1 MGEDQQPSG
10 QTPDHHQRN
19 ETMSR
24 IVINPGLRTLAVGYG
39 LAQEAIRKS
48 HAVAR
53 ILARILVTLNRRDID
68 DDEEEGDRFN
78 ADSVFVVEESRWV
91 VSDDEW
97 DREEVEHKVYRKSLR
112 EIVEQANDLLWKD
125 GIGIDETVWAFGY
138 EVYNLDTL
146 AQCLFGENPW
156 RHATIR
162 TEEDFRRAKME
173 ERRKKCEATA
183 SAFARACG
191 HAVGTRE
198 FVKSA
203 KERLAEVNEERDHWN
218 GGENQMEHWANC
230 YHAGSRDAFF
240 SDNDFMRGRFAEAE
254 SGLEEVLEYMRDA
267 FPLLML
273 HIDEEGAT
281 SDE

>member
-1 MGEDQQPSG
+1 
-10 QTPDHHQRN
+10 
-19 ETMSR
+19 MS
-24 IVINPGLRTLAVGYG
+24 IVINPAFRTLANGYG
-39 LAQEAIRKS
+39 LAMESIRKS
-48 HAVAR
+48 RAVAT
-53 ILARILVTLNRRDID
+53 ILARILATLNRI

-78 ADSVFVVEESRWV
+78 ADTAVVVEESGWV
-91 VSDDEW
+91 VSYDYEW
-97 DREEVEHKVYRKSLR
+97 DREEGQEHHKVYRKSLR
-112 EIVEQANDLLWKD
+112 EVVERIVDDSFDAYAGSPNWQGKYIGD
-125 GIGIDETVWAFGY
+125 GIKAE
-138 EVYNLDTL
+138 EVNNLATL
-146 AQCLFGENPW
+146 AQCLFGGDHI
-156 RHATIR
+156 HATIR
-162 TEEDFRRAKME
+162 TEEDHKRAKMD

-183 SAFARACG
+183 SAFSRACG
-191 HAVGTRE
+191 HAVGTRD

-273 HIDEEGAT
+273 HIDEEG
-281 SDE
+281 DEEG

>member
-1 MGEDQQPSG
+1 
-10 QTPDHHQRN
+10 
-19 ETMSR
+19 MSR
-24 IVINPGLRTLAVGYG
+24 IVINPAFRTLANGYG
-39 LAQEAIRKS
+39 LAQKAIRKS
-48 HAVAR
+48 RAVAR

-68 DDEEEGDRFN
+68 DEEEVDRFD
-78 ADSVFVVEESRWV
+78 ADSMFVVEESGWV
-91 VSDDEW
+91 VSYDYEW
-97 DREEVEHKVYRKSLR
+97 DREDGVEHHKVYRKSLR
-112 EIVEQANDLLWKD
+112 EVVERVVDDSFDAYAGQPNWQGKYVGD
-125 GIGIDETVWAFGY
+125 GIPAE
-138 EVYNLDTL
+138 EVNNLATL
-146 AQCLFGENPW
+146 AQCLQCLFGGDDNI
-156 RHATIR
+156 HATIR
-162 TEEDFRRAKME
+162 TEEDHKRAKME

-191 HAVGTRE
+191 HAVGTRD

-203 KERLAEVNEERDHWN
+203 KERLAEVNEEREYWN

-273 HIDEEGAT
+273 HIDEEEAT